1 MNLFINMGL
10 IPVSAKSQNKEQNIK
25 DIQAAIITL
34 QESKQDVTVAAIAKI
49 TGIST
54 ANLYHYDLVQPFV
67 RKHTKRGPSKT
78 KAADDYAAW
87 KKQQDDAASFE
98 RHVVQQELREMEHNA
113 KVKREKKAAE
123 ASPTPFSAYVTGKRN
138 TILVTMIGNQV
149 MNVSDCDRRALRG
162 QTDMLLALFP
172 GASIKVYDE
181 QFTFVAVE
189 RKES

>member
-10 IPVSAKSQNKEQNIK
+10 IPVSGKSQNKEQNIK
-25 DIQAAIITL
+25 DIQSAIITL
-34 QESKQDVTVAAIAKI
+34 QENKQDVTVAAISKI
-49 TGIST
+49 TGIT
-54 ANLYHYDLVQPFV
+54 VQNLYHYDLVQPFV

-87 KKQQDDAASFE
+87 KKHQDEAAIFE
-98 RHVVQQELREMEHNA
+98 RLIVQQELLEMEHNA
-113 KVKREKKAAE
+113 KVQREKAT
-123 ASPTPFSAYVTGKRN
+123 ASVPFCGYVTGQKN

-149 MNVSDCDRRALRG
+149 MNVSDCNRQALRG

-181 QFTFVAVE
+181 QFTFVAVD
-189 RKES
+189 RKAS